1 MTGRIPATAARLVV
15 ALLASTAVMAA
26 SAGAAGAA
34 TIKTPFTAEYSF
46 TELTEGGFGT
56 VACEGKRQV
65 NATRFAAKGW
75 PTSTR
80 DVEKCRSTEASGKF
94 IGLKG
99 GETGEW
105 FPGASGWDS
114 DFDGAAAVSA
124 AYTVNSGDKAF
135 KLIAYY
141 PAS

>member
-1 MTGRIPATAARLVV
+1 MSGRIPASAARLAA

-34 TIKTPFTAEYSF
+34 TVKTPFVAEYSF

-56 VACEGKRQV
+56 VSCEGKRQV
-65 NATRFAAKGW
+65 NSTGFAGKGW
-75 PTSTR
+75 PTGTR

-94 IGLKG
+94 IGLTG

-105 FPGASGWDS
+105 FPGATGWDS
-114 DFDGAAAVSA
+114 DYDGAPAVSA
-124 AYTVNSGDKAF
+124 SYKVNSGDKSF
-135 KLIAYY
+135 KIIAYY
-141 PAS
+141 